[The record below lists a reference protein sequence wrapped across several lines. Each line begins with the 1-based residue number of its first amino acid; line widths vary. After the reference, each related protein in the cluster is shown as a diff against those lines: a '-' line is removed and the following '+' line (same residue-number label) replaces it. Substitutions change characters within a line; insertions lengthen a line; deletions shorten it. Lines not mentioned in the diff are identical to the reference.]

1 MLAIGLASPLVN
13 LVGKQIFGRNRPS
26 PVNLP
31 LARLLAMPTSASF
44 PSGHSASA
52 AAFATAVAMEA
63 PGLVAAPVAVV
74 AAAVCFSRVYT
85 GVHYPGDVLA
95 GAGVGV
101 ATGLLTWRLWPRPRP
116 AAGEG
121 RVRGRVRRS
130 RSSRRRRSPGTSR
143 LRASTSLRRIFR
155 LAVSSPVSTE
165 KSAGRMAK
173 SLTVSYEASV
183 ALTASTASRT
193 TWRRRGCRASS
204 GRSDG
209 SAGRPSARA
218 QGSTTSGSSVTSAV
232 QKLRRSPCTTT
243 CDRYGQAALIL
254 PSMCCGATY
263 LPPEVLISSFFRS
276 VMRSRPASSSSPMS
290 PVRSQPSCRAAAVSS
305 GSPW

>member
-1 MLAIGLASPLVN
+1 MRIKSRLHVLDKHLFHAVARAHWPGGEQILPPLSRAADNSLLWAGFAAGFALSGHPRLRRAATRGMLAIGLASPLVN

-121 RVRGRVRRS
+121 EGE
-130 RSSRRRRSPGTSR
+130 G
-143 LRASTSLRRIFR
+143 
-155 LAVSSPVSTE
+155 E
-165 KSAGRMAK
+165 
-173 SLTVSYEASV
+173 
-183 ALTASTASRT
+183 
-193 TWRRRGCRASS
+193 
-204 GRSDG
+204 
-209 SAGRPSARA
+209 
-218 QGSTTSGSSVTSAV
+218 
-232 QKLRRSPCTTT
+232 
-243 CDRYGQAALIL
+243 GQAEPI
-254 PSMCCGATY
+254 
-263 LPPEVLISSFFRS
+263 E
-276 VMRSRPASSSSPMS
+276 PA
-290 PVRSQPSCRAAAVSS
+290 
-305 GSPW
+305 